1 MLTTQGTVEVHR
13 NWYVC
18 RTCGKGFSP
27 VDTMLG
33 LDEVGH
39 KMTPEMAAKVAYA
52 GQMAPSFEAAEQ
64 GLDYLAGLKVSASLI
79 RQVTEET
86 GNKVHK
92 QQMEEAEQVVARLE
106 EAISAVLPHEQ
117 KPGTLY
123 VMADGSQVNT
133 REQGQDGSS
142 WKEMKLGLVY
152 SDDHVLTRKGGQ
164 SVLVNKE
171 YVTYFGGVDDFK
183 KLLFNAAIR
192 ARYGTYEKTVVIGD
206 GAHWIW
212 NMCDE
217 LFPDAIQVLDYYHMC
232 ENVYNYARYLY
243 PSDNSRMT
251 QWAESIIIRIEKGEL
266 EGVLTSIPAAID
278 TKLPKGVPNLRNYLS
293 NNRKRMNYSA
303 LQKEGLKVGSGAVES
318 GNKKV
323 IQQRM
328 KQSGMRWNV
337 KSGQSVASLRAK
349 NASGRWKDVER
360 ILNAA

>member
-1 MLTTQGTVEVHR
+1 
-13 NWYVC
+13 
-18 RTCGKGFSP
+18 
-27 VDTMLG
+27 MLG

-92 QQMEEAEQVVARLE
+92 QQMEEAEQVVTRLD
-106 EAISAVLPHEQ
+106 EAIPAVLPHEQ

-142 WKEMKLGLVY
+142 WREMKLGLVY
-152 SDDHVLTRKGGQ
+152 SDDHVITRKGGQ

-171 YVTYFGGVDDFK
+171 YVTYFGGVDGFK

-192 ARYGTYEKTVVIGD
+192 ARYGTYEKTVVVGD

-212 NMCDE
+212 NLCDE
-217 LFPDAIQVLDYYHMC
+217 LFPDAIQVLDYYHLS
-232 ENVYNYARYLY
+232 ENVYNYAKYLY
-243 PSDNSRMT
+243 PSDNLHMT
-251 QWAESIIIRIEKGEL
+251 QWAKDIIAKIEKGEL
-266 EGVLTSIPAAID
+266 DEALATIPAVY
-278 TKLPKGVPNLRNYLS
+278 TKLPAGVTNLRNYLS

-303 LQKEGLKVGSGAVES
+303 LKKEGIKVGSGAVES

-328 KQSGMRWNV
+328 KQSGMRWNID
-337 KSGQSVASLRAK
+337 SGQSVASLRAK
-349 NASGRWKDVER
+349 HASGRWRDVER